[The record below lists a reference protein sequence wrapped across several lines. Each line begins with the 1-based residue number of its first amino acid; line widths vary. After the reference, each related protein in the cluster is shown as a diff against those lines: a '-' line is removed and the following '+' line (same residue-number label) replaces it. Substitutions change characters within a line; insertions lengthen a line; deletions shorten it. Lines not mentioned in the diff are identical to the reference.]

1 MLFKHPCIQKG
12 TKKMDS
18 IPAKHIVTN
27 RKTPGQWFGTDFN
40 MNIYRGCS
48 HGCIYCDSRSACY
61 GIEDFDT
68 VHAKEDALRIIRD
81 DLRRKTKKGVVGMG
95 AMSDPYNP
103 QEEHALLTRH
113 ALELIDAFEFGVT
126 IATKSDLI
134 LRDMDILQSI
144 ARHSPVLLKI
154 TITAAEDSLC
164 GKVEPHAPA
173 SSLRFEAIRR
183 LSEAGLFA
191 GILLMP
197 VLPFIEDTD
206 ENILAIVEKAA
217 QSGARFIYPAFGMT
231 LRDRQRDYYYGKLIE
246 RFPQERLIARYQAR
260 YGSSYMC
267 TSPRAQHL
275 WEIFA
280 QSCRE
285 KKILYDM
292 KDITCAYKRGYGDP
306 QLTLQI

>member
-1 MLFKHPCIQKG
+1 
-12 TKKMDS
+12 MDH

-27 RKTPGQWFGTDFN
+27 KKAPGQWFGTDFN

-61 GIEDFDT
+61 RIEDFDT
-68 VHAKEDALRIIRD
+68 VRAKEDALRIIRD

-103 QEEHALLTRH
+103 QEKNMLLTRH
-113 ALELIDAFEFGVT
+113 ALELIDAFDFGVT

-134 LRDMDILQSI
+134 LRDIDILQDI

-154 TITAAEDSLC
+154 TITAASDSLC
-164 GKVEPHAPA
+164 RKVEPFAPV
-173 SSLRFEAIRR
+173 SSLRSEAIRR

-206 ENILAIVEKAA
+206 ENILAIVEMAA
-217 QSGARFIYPAFGMT
+217 RAGARFIYPAFGMT
-231 LRDRQRDYYYGKLIE
+231 LRDRQREYYYGKLIE
-246 RFPQERLIARYQAR
+246 RFPQERLIARYRAR

-267 TSPRAQHL
+267 SSPRAGHL
-275 WEIFA
+275 WEIFTRR
-280 QSCRE
+280 CRE
-285 KKILYDM
+285 EKILYDM
-292 KDITCAYKRGYGDP
+292 KDITCAYKRGYEDP
-306 QLTLQI
+306 QITLQI